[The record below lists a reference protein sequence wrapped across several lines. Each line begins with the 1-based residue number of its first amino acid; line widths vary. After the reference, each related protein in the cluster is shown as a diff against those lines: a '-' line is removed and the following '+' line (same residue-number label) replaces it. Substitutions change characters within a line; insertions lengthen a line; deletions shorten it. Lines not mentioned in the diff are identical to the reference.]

1 MNEYI
6 IRCAYC
12 GKSMKANDPCI
23 GEKVSCEDCV
33 IGINTGGMIKKIDI
47 MKNRKFLLHTC
58 TIEDRHKET
67 DYLLEDNSGYQRH
80 RKGRKKEVLKVECE
94 FKSWGKTT
102 KITNQDILNS
112 IWEKLSTIS

>member
-33 IGINTGGMIKKIDI
+33 LGITKSKFTEELNDFKI
-47 MKNRKFLLHTC
+47 MK
-58 TIEDRHKET
+58 TIEDKVIE
-67 DYLLEDNSGYQRH
+67 YLDSIIVMDDNGCQWLSVEFNEMEEKI
-80 RKGRKKEVLKVECE
+80 RKL
-94 FKSWGKTT
+94 FK
-102 KITNQDILNS
+102 DH
-112 IWEKLSTIS
+112 EK